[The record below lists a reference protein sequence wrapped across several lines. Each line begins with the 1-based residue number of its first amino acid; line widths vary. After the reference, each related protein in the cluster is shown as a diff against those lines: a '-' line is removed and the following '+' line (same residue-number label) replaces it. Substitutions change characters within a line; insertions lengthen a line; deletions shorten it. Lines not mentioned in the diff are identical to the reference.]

1 MNIKLSCFEIG
12 TKRIWYVSRPKNSG
26 KGIQLRLIK
35 MKYVQVLGLDTA
47 LSPALENLMLGFMGF
62 PPRAKH

>member
-1 MNIKLSCFEIG
+1 MKLEQKEYGI
-12 TKRIWYVSRPKNSG
+12 YVSQPKNSG

-47 LSPALENLMLGFMGF
+47 LSPALEDLMLESWGFHRGQNI
-62 PPRAKH
+62 R